1 MQLRKVYPRNDPR
14 GIRPSNCSGTLGGAG
29 ARPLP
34 ARRSLDALRPPTATT
49 SSRAQ
54 TSRTGT
60 VLRHSHGRPV
70 GRIVPPDACGSLAGG
85 SRNASTACPR
95 WRPLQRRSARG
106 DWVHDRRLRAKGW
119 GFGVQRK
126 RQKSTPVMVSS
137 SAVAGPVTTTPAAD
151 ESSQTCKRGR
161 EPTSGIEPE
170 TSFLPT
176 ISLPA
181 LWHPPVDPE
190 RNASNYGVVRFPG
203 FRFCAW
209 NVNSSPLAGHS
220 RVRLKRAR
228 TLLRQD
234 AGPRITGADAAL
246 TRCPPPACPYLG
258 PPLRFRLLPS

>member
-95 WRPLQRRSARG
+95 WRPLPRRSARG

-137 SAVAGPVTTTPAAD
+137 RAVA
-151 ESSQTCKRGR
+151 
-161 EPTSGIEPE
+161 PTSTPRAKRIQ
-170 TSFLPT
+170 
-176 ISLPA
+176 
-181 LWHPPVDPE
+181 LW
-190 RNASNYGVVRFPG
+190 VVRFPG

>member
-1 MQLRKVYPRNDPR
+1 MQLRKTMQLRKVYPRNDPR

-95 WRPLQRRSARG
+95 WRPLPRRSARG

-137 SAVAGPVTTTPAAD
+137 RAVAPTSTPRAKRIQLWCGAISRVSILRVERQLVTT
-151 ESSQTCKRGR
+151 GR
-161 EPTSGIEPE
+161 PLEG
-170 TSFLPT
+170 
-176 ISLPA
+176 
-181 LWHPPVDPE
+181 PPKACQ
-190 RNASNYGVVRFPG
+190 NASSAGRRTANYGGGCRPNTVSSARMSVSGASFAFQAPAVVKSRQS
-203 FRFCAW
+203 
-209 NVNSSPLAGHS
+209 VNRWPRPNESA
-220 RVRLKRAR
+220 RA
-228 TLLRQD
+228 
-234 AGPRITGADAAL
+234 
-246 TRCPPPACPYLG
+246 
-258 PPLRFRLLPS
+258 